1 MDGRHIEGFVI
12 EGQDG
17 FMLKIKSAFYT
28 NWKRV
33 RTLMLPLAH
42 GKPLRPTSGTEPT
55 VASALKWLAEPAHRA
70 YASMNVIALRDL
82 YWASLGRAPE
92 PATDGDDGHD
102 VVAAPA
108 ASAPAA
114 PVAVVEDD
122 APSGASIQEL
132 TEDKVA
138 NFVGLVRRVHRDAAE
153 NQYGRVAL
161 AAGSLHETAYMVAGD
176 SGCCDDSLW
185 PTMQKLRRPFSQA
198 WTVWAI
204 LHALRQPA
212 LVPSLADAD
221 LVARWR
227 AGGIPPLPR
236 TAPVLF
242 VCVGLPGVRCITLS
256 VGP

>member
-1 MDGRHIEGFVI
+1 MVDGHHVEGFVI

-55 VASALKWLAEPAHRA
+55 VANALKWLAEPAHRA

-92 PATDGDDGHD
+92 PATDGDEGHT
-102 VVAAPA
+102 VPASA
-108 ASAPAA
+108 ASAPV
-114 PVAVVEDD
+114 VAVAVLPVEEDI
-122 APSGASIQEL
+122 PSGASIQEL

-153 NQYGRVAL
+153 NRYG
-161 AAGSLHETAYMVAGD
+161 S
-176 SGCCDDSLW
+176 W
-185 PTMQKLRRPFSQA
+185 N
-198 WTVWAI
+198 
-204 LHALRQPA
+204 
-212 LVPSLADAD
+212 
-221 LVARWR
+221 
-227 AGGIPPLPR
+227 
-236 TAPVLF
+236 
-242 VCVGLPGVRCITLS
+242 VGRFEHQS
-256 VGP
+256 